1 MYCPCGGMVTTR
13 QAGIWIWCNKHGSAQ
28 GFQLTS
34 DRPRVVVGLFD
45 VAHCLIVS
53 LPKLE
58 AIDRLELGT

>member
-1 MYCPCGGMVTTR
+1 MLLWRNGHHKGGR
-13 QAGIWIWCNKHGSAQ
+13 NGIWCNIHGSVQ
-28 GFQLTS
+28 GFQLTP

-45 VAHCLIVS
+45 VANCLIVS